1 MDKAPGCG
9 ARDSDKEHAVAHDAQ
24 SIPVLIETL
33 SNRDGL
39 QRQAAREALVHIGDP
54 AVAPL
59 IAALGDSREHVRW
72 EAAKA
77 LGQMCNPAAA
87 PALVRT
93 LEDREGGVRW
103 VAAHALISMERLGV
117 APLLEALMSR
127 SNSVLLRD
135 GAHHVLR
142 ALCDGELAALLSP
155 VLAALDGAEP
165 VLQAP
170 VAAQAALAQ
179 LNINQKGE

>member
-170 VAAQAALAQ
+170 VAAQAALAR
-179 LNINQKGE
+179 LNTNQKGE